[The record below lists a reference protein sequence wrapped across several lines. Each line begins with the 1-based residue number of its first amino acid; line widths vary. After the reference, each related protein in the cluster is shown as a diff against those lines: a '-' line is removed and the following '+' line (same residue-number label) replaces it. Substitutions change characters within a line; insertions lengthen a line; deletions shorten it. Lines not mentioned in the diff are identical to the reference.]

1 MGTVSLSPE
10 QYSMM
15 VTALAQSLL
24 ISSIIALAGSA
35 PANIIETEDG
45 QYYLQPGGDG
55 ADGVARDTPAEAL
68 TEEGKVEKDAHEV
81 VGCEWAEWSSLGKCK
96 VILKGTCKK
105 MRTKRPVGGKG
116 GKCTSYLIDA
126 HECDCKDAVASGK
139 KKDEPTKEE
148 TEVVD
153 TESDDEGDAEEITEA
168 AGDAEET
175 TEAAGD
181 VEEATEASGDGEE
194 TTNAGEDSD
203 VTTEAAGDVDGT
215 TVAGEDNKGATE
227 AAEDKTTPA
236 EGEEEPAEGEEEPAG
251 DDAATT
257 AADGDAAETTEGTDA
272 EGKDDATT
280 EAGGEAEGEAGG
292 EAAGDAEGDAEG

>member
-1 MGTVSLSPE
+1 
-10 QYSMM
+10 MM
-15 VTALAQSLL
+15 VTALAQTLL

-55 ADGVARDTPAEAL
+55 VDDVARDTPAEAL

-96 VILKGTCKK
+96 VILKDTCKK
-105 MRTKRPVGGKG
+105 MRTKKPVGGKG

-153 TESDDEGDAEEITEA
+153 TEPEDEGDAEEITEA

-175 TEAAGD
+175 TAAAGD
-181 VEEATEASGDGEE
+181 AEEATEAEGDAEETTEASGDGEE

-215 TVAGEDNKGATE
+215 TVA
-227 AAEDKTTPA
+227 AEDKTTPA
-236 EGEEEPAEGEEEPAG
+236 EGEEG
-251 DDAATT
+251 
-257 AADGDAAETTEGTDA
+257 
-272 EGKDDATT
+272 
-280 EAGGEAEGEAGG
+280 
-292 EAAGDAEGDAEG
+292 